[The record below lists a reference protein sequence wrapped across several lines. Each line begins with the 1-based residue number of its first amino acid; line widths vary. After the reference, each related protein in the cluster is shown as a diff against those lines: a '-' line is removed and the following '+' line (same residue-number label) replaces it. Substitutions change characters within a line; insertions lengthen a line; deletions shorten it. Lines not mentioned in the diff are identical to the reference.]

1 MHKDIQIGTDARAK
15 MINGVNKLA
24 DAVKTT
30 LGPKGRNV
38 ILERLGSTPHI
49 TKDGVSV
56 AKEIILEDR
65 IENIGAQIVKE
76 VSSRTNDVAGDGT
89 TTATVLAQA
98 ILNEGIKSVTSGM
111 SPIELKRGIDYAVEV
126 VKSELAK
133 IAIPVENTK
142 TIAQVG
148 TISANGD
155 SVIGELIANAIAHV
169 GERGVITVNEGTGFE
184 DSLEVVEGMEF
195 DRGYISPYLVS
206 NQARG
211 TWEAKNPIIL
221 MVNKKLY
228 SIKEITSILESM
240 HKTNRPILLI
250 AEDYENEIISAL
262 TVNKMRGILDI
273 CAIKAPAFG
282 ERRLET
288 LLDIG
293 ALTGGEVI
301 SENTAVTLDNITVA
315 QLGSAEMVIVSRD
328 ATTIIGGKGTEEE
341 IEKRVKL
348 IQEQLS
354 LTVSSYDIDK
364 LQERIAKLSGGVAV
378 ISVGASTE
386 VELKEKKDRVDDA
399 LHATKAAVKEGI
411 VAGGGVA
418 LIRCIDV
425 LDSLEGE
432 NPEQTAGIRI
442 IKRAIEAPLRQ
453 IVLNAGLD
461 ASVIVN
467 KVREN
472 GKDTFG
478 YNASTGVYG
487 DMIEMGVIDPKMVT
501 RTALENASSIAS
513 LMLTTECIVSVVP
526 DPLPQF

>member
-1 MHKDIQIGTDARAK
+1 
-15 MINGVNKLA
+15 
-24 DAVKTT
+24 
-30 LGPKGRNV
+30 
-38 ILERLGSTPHI
+38 
-49 TKDGVSV
+49 
-56 AKEIILEDR
+56 
-65 IENIGAQIVKE
+65 
-76 VSSRTNDVAGDGT
+76 
-89 TTATVLAQA
+89 
-98 ILNEGIKSVTSGM
+98 
-111 SPIELKRGIDYAVEV
+111 
-126 VKSELAK
+126 
-133 IAIPVENTK
+133 
-142 TIAQVG
+142 
-148 TISANGD
+148 
-155 SVIGELIANAIAHV
+155 
-169 GERGVITVNEGTGFE
+169 
-184 DSLEVVEGMEF
+184 
-195 DRGYISPYLVS
+195 
-206 NQARG
+206 
-211 TWEAKNPIIL
+211 
-221 MVNKKLY
+221 
-228 SIKEITSILESM
+228 M

-328 ATTIIGGKGTEEE
+328 ATTIIGGKGTEEA
-341 IEKRVKL
+341 IEERVKL
-348 IQEQLS
+348 IQEQLAV
-354 LTVSSYDIDK
+354 TVSSYDVDK

-472 GKDTFG
+472 EKDTFG